1 MPLCD
6 GWLPAREPPGDRDGN
21 LAQGRAEALLFQS
34 LGDFWGGCLDSSVA
48 QGLLSAFLGSCIF
61 MMLLVRLVLQ
71 IRCQAPFCQ
80 RCPQLGPSKALL
92 GCPWVSLSLLCCQGA
107 AQPQVLPRWGGC

>member
-34 LGDFWGGCLDSSVA
+34 LGDFWGG
-48 QGLLSAFLGSCIF
+48 LS
-61 MMLLVRLVLQ
+61 
-71 IRCQAPFCQ
+71 
-80 RCPQLGPSKALL
+80 
-92 GCPWVSLSLLCCQGA
+92 
-107 AQPQVLPRWGGC
+107 